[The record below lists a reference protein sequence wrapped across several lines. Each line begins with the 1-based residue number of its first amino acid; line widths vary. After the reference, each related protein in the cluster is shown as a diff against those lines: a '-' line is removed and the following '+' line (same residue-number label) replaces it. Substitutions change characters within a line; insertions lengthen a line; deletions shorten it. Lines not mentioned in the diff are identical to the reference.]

1 MLAISLLPV
10 LLMVL
15 SIQKGYAAFDDDLN
29 CMVCEVI
36 VNELEKGIAAVDP
49 KKVIDLG
56 GRLEADGSRKIIKKQ
71 YRRSE
76 VHLGELLEGVCE
88 KMDDYAQGHWKDTGA
103 KDLLPII
110 VDGAMNPRMSEF
122 ELLQDSNL
130 NRGIKDYCQTIVE
143 EQEDE
148 LMAFL
153 AKEHE
158 NASHQFCF
166 HETSICSHHSH
177 KEEL

>member
-1 MLAISLLPV
+1 MCV
-10 LLMVL
+10 LMPWPFRCC
-15 SIQKGYAAFDDDLN
+15 QQ
-29 CMVCEVI
+29 
-36 VNELEKGIAAVDP
+36 
-49 KKVIDLG
+49 
-56 GRLEADGSRKIIKKQ
+56 KQ